1 MTGLKQWAKCSW
13 GSAAVPALTLLVS
26 FPGQG
31 HGIVGT
37 VGAKDWAGGFLDL
50 KADLQDDMFVG
61 NEPLTQEVKEG
72 YLGEYF
78 SFMLS
83 SFTFRGQSIT
93 WANFQ
98 KINESN

>member
-1 MTGLKQWAKCSW
+1 MAGLKQWAKCSC
-13 GSAAVPALTLLVS
+13 GNAAVPDLTLLVS

-31 HGIVGT
+31 RSIVGT

-50 KADLQDDMFVG
+50 KADLQDDTFVG
-61 NEPLTQEVKEG
+61 TEPLTQEVKEG

-83 SFTFRGQSIT
+83 SFALRVQRIT
-93 WANFQ
+93 QADFQ
-98 KINESN
+98 KIN